1 MGHTYSGTFDEETV
15 KTILEKQEM
24 KQETTQEKKP
34 NIFQRIAA
42 VQKEIGYLKKDKNV
56 STGGQGSYRA
66 LTHDKVVGEIRGL
79 LVKNGIATIPNV
91 VEHSFTRN
99 ALANDKSNYFTSLQM
114 EVEFVNVDDP
124 QDRFSAGGIGYGMDT
139 QDKGAGKAMSYCV
152 KYIILKTFM
161 IESGDEEEDRL
172 PENYVQPPQAT
183 SKTIGTVAKDDV
195 YRFDFGAHKGKTIL
209 EVGLQKSKDYYDF
222 LLSKGK
228 KEDAPQMKAIYNA
241 IVLADTIEVDN
252 GRNITEK
259 EIPF

>member
-1 MGHTYSGTFDEETV
+1 MGHTYSGTFDKETV

-24 KQETTQEKKP
+24 KQENKLETTQATK

-79 LVKNGIATIPNV
+79 LVKNGIATIPNI

-114 EVEFVNVDDP
+114 EVEFVNVDDR

-172 PENYVQPPQAT
+172 PENYVQPGAT
-183 SKTIGTVAKDDV
+183 KQPGIKDDV
-195 YRFDFGAHKGKTIL
+195 YRFDFGAHTGKTIL
-209 EVGLQKSKDYYDF
+209 EIGINKAKSYYDF
-222 LLSKGK
+222 LLNEK
-228 KEDAPQMKAIYNA
+228 KKDPDAPQMKALYNA
-241 IVLADTIEVDN
+241 IILEDKIEVQKFPTSSDIN
-252 GRNITEK
+252 
-259 EIPF
+259 F